1 MKRRGS
7 SDNLKTFPSSKSR
20 EDLKIK
26 AHLIGDKMKKVPED
40 DGYSDM
46 SYRSLRMQ
54 KNSLM
59 DPSLAQSMIASLAE
73 DESPRKEER
82 KKTKVDVGLNG
93 SLRARDFNKAE
104 KEMIMKM
111 SGKGSKKA
119 KDKAL

>member
-59 DPSLAQSMIASLAE
+59 DASLAQSMIASLAE
-73 DESPRKEER
+73 HESPRK
-82 KKTKVDVGLNG
+82 
-93 SLRARDFNKAE
+93 
-104 KEMIMKM
+104 
-111 SGKGSKKA
+111 
-119 KDKAL
+119 

>member
-1 MKRRGS
+1 
-7 SDNLKTFPSSKSR
+7 
-20 EDLKIK
+20 
-26 AHLIGDKMKKVPED
+26 MKKVPED

-93 SLRARDFNKAE
+93 SLRVRDFNKAE